1 LHIDVGLPDEAAR
14 RSIFEI
20 HLRGRP
26 VEAEVS
32 AEMLAFG
39 TQGWSGAQIAEWC
52 RRAALRAVAR
62 AIATGDALL
71 ILADDFAAAL
81 EASDTEHGF

>member
-1 LHIDVGLPDEAAR
+1 
-14 RSIFEI
+14 
-20 HLRGRP
+20 
-26 VEAEVS
+26 
-32 AEMLAFG
+32 
-39 TQGWSGAQIAEWC
+39 
-52 RRAALRAVAR
+52 VAR